1 MAAGERPYL
10 ENDMKPSITISWLDL
25 ERLERVLDRLPAAQ
39 ANARDALL
47 NELGRAEMVEP
58 WDMPP
63 DVVTMNSR
71 VRFSFDDSEEEVTL
85 TLTYPKD
92 MTDSGEQLSV
102 LTPVG
107 TALLGLKV
115 GDSIAWNRPDG
126 GRFHITVRGIEY
138 QPERAGELH
147 R

>member
-1 MAAGERPYL
+1 
-10 ENDMKPSITISWLDL
+10 MKPTITVSWLDL
-25 ERLERVLDRLPAAQ
+25 ERLERLLDRLPAAQ
-39 ANARDALL
+39 AGARDALL
-47 NELGRAEMVEP
+47 GELGRAELVEP
-58 WDMPP
+58 WEMPP

-71 VRFSFDDSEEEVTL
+71 VRFCFDDAEEEVIL

-92 MTDSGEQLSV
+92 MHDSGEQLSV

-107 TALLGLKV
+107 TALLGLRV
-115 GDSIAWNRPDG
+115 GDSIAWQRPDG
-126 GRFHITVRGIEY
+126 GSFKVTVRGIEY

>member
-1 MAAGERPYL
+1 
-10 ENDMKPSITISWLDL
+10 MKPTILVSWLDMD
-25 ERLERVLDRLPAAQ
+25 RLDRMLDALPAAQ
-39 ANARDALL
+39 ATARDALL
-47 NELGRAEMVEP
+47 DELGRAALAEP
-58 WDMPP
+58 WEMPP

-71 VRFSFDDSEEEVTL
+71 VRFSFDGSGQEATM

-92 MTDSGEQLSV
+92 MNGDPDQLSI

-115 GDSIAWNRPDG
+115 GDTISWERPDG
-126 GRFHITVRGIEY
+126 ALFDITVRAIEY
-138 QPERAGELH
+138 QPERDGQYH

>member
-1 MAAGERPYL
+1 
-10 ENDMKPSITISWLDL
+10 MKPSILVSWLDMD
-25 ERLERVLDRLPAAQ
+25 RLDRMLDALPAAQ
-39 ANARDALL
+39 AGARDALL
-47 NELGRAEMVEP
+47 DELGRAGLAEP
-58 WDMPP
+58 WEMPA

-71 VRFSFDDSEEEVTL
+71 VRFAFDGADEEVTM

-92 MTDSGEQLSV
+92 MNGDPEQLSI

-115 GDSIAWNRPDG
+115 GDSIRWQRPDG
-126 GRFHITVRGIEY
+126 AMFDVSVRGIEF
-138 QPERAGELH
+138 QPERDGQYH

>member
-1 MAAGERPYL
+1 
-10 ENDMKPSITISWLDL
+10 MKPSITISWLDL

-47 NELGRAEMVEP
+47 NELGRADMVEP

-71 VRFSFDDSEEEVTL
+71 VRFSFGNSEEEVTL

-126 GRFHITVRGIEY
+126 GRFHITVRGVEY

>member
-1 MAAGERPYL
+1 
-10 ENDMKPSITISWLDL
+10 MKPSITISWLDL

-71 VRFSFDDSEEEVTL
+71 VRFSFDGAEEEVTM

-92 MTDSGEQLSV
+92 MNGDPDKLSI

-115 GDSIAWNRPDG
+115 GDSISWKRPDG
-126 GRFHITVRGIEY
+126 AMFELSVRGIEY
-138 QPERAGELH
+138 QPELDGQYH